1 MTFVQILKR
10 DLLFYRRPNLTMILL
25 AAVCCAILT
34 GAKLVGDSVRHT
46 LRQIAE
52 MRLGQRTRF
61 AMSTG
66 DHFFRQSL
74 SDEIAGNTETNVG
87 FVPVLAVKGILETP
101 DGSIRVNNLNV
112 YGVKSPFWQFA
123 GPIGQTFSSRP
134 VRGVNISESVK
145 ARLNGTEGEFLLRIQ
160 QSTVLSQDLI
170 FSTEGG
176 DSQAWEIKIADVIP
190 DEAMGRFDIQA
201 SQEPPLNVF
210 VPIDWLAE
218 KIDQPQKANL
228 LLVADGWS
236 SQDDLESRLK
246 ECVMPED
253 LEVDIRRIETED
265 VFELRSSRIFLD
277 EPIVDAAMQSGRG
290 AYGVFTYFVNE
301 IRCGEK
307 SVPYSTVSALGSN
320 DGQGLFAD
328 LRTDEIIINEWLA
341 DELNANPGDV
351 IQLTY
356 YQLTPTRILVEQQA
370 DFTVRQVVPMM
381 GTFADPTLMPDYPG
395 LTEADSCRDWEA
407 GIPID
412 LNKIQS
418 EDEDYWDRYK
428 GTPKAFIS
436 MKAAQTIWSNR
447 FGTLTAIRW
456 PTTDNTLGAVQADL
470 MKHLDLSRLGFR
482 FEDVRSAAESKASGS
497 TDFAGLFAG
506 LSMFLIFSAAILLA
520 LMFVYYIESRTEQA
534 GLLLA
539 IGWNR
544 VRIGMLFLT
553 EGACLA
559 SVGCILGAVI
569 SVVYTYTLIFILNA
583 TFWAG
588 ALASL
593 QLRFHA
599 DLLTLFK
606 GIVVSF
612 LICLF
617 AIQTALFRR
626 LRRSVHE
633 LFTGIFEKQVG
644 RSKKVRLLSRLGVLS
659 LAAGVGV
666 FFVPGAAQA
675 RAALFFIAGTLWLIG
690 LILIM
695 AWLLKRLRYRKTF
708 FVDSLST
715 LAFKTI
721 PRRTGRSLTV
731 MIALACGVFMVI
743 GVGANYKEVRAEAV
757 RRDSGTGGFAL
768 MAQTT
773 LPVTQLSELS
783 IAATDEIPEITTE
796 MFVPMRLHEQDDASC
811 LNLNKA
817 RQPSLLGVR
826 PKDLAARDAFTFQQ
840 TTSSS
845 EGLDR
850 WELLKMHIDEH
861 TIPAIGDYA
870 TVYWGLDKKLND
882 TIPYQAQNGETV
894 ELKIVGI
901 LKDSVLQGCL
911 LISEDNLISLFPTI
925 DGYRQFL
932 IDANWQKNEPQAK
945 QLMKKYRDYGMEVI
959 STRDKLM
966 QFHEVENTYLAI
978 FLMLGGLGLIL
989 GSAGLGLVLVLNVID
1004 RKGELAM
1011 MQAVGFQIPSLKHML
1026 FIEHG
1031 LLLLAGLVCGTIPA
1045 LWAVFPSLMTRG
1057 MAFPYIQIGFIILA
1071 ILVSGGLWIR
1081 FALKAVLKTDFLDVL
1096 KNE

>member
-10 DLLFYRRPNLTMILL
+10 DLLFYRRPNLTMIGL
-25 AAVCCAILT
+25 AAVCCAVLT
-34 GAKLVGDSVRHT
+34 GAMLVGDSVRHT
-46 LRQIAE
+46 LRKIAQ
-52 MRLGQRTRF
+52 MRLGERTRF

-66 DHFFRQSL
+66 DRFFRQSL
-74 SDEIAGNTETNVG
+74 SDELAGDTDENTFV
-87 FVPVLAVKGILETP
+87 VPVLAVKGILELP
-101 DGSIRVNNLNV
+101 DGTLRVNNVNI
-112 YGVKSPFWQFA
+112 YGVTDAFWQL
-123 GPIGQTFSSRP
+123 GSSSSS
-134 VRGVNISESVK
+134 VVFKSAESILISESM
-145 ARLNGTEGEFLLRIQ
+145 ALRLKDSNSAFLLRLKMP
-160 QSTVLSQDLI
+160 TMLSQDLI
-170 FSTEGG
+170 FSTEKSS
-176 DSQAWEIKIADVIP
+176 SQAWNVEIAGTVP
-190 DEAMGRFDIQA
+190 DDGMGRFSLQ
-201 SQEPPLNVF
+201 SVQEPPLNVF

-218 KIDQPQKANL
+218 KIGQSKRANL
-228 LLVADGWS
+228 LLVADGWL

-246 ECVMPED
+246 EFVTLADCS
-253 LEVDIRRIETED
+253 L
-265 VFELRSSRIFLD
+265 ELRPLELENVLELRTLRIFLD
-277 EPIVDAAMQSGRG
+277 EPIVDAAMQSGQG

-307 SVPYSTVSALGSN
+307 SVPYSTVSGLGSN

-328 LRTDEIIINEWLA
+328 LRTDEIIINEWLSR
-341 DELNANPGDV
+341 ELDANPGDA

-356 YQLTPTRILVEQQA
+356 YQLSPTRTLVEQQA

-395 LTEADSCRDWEA
+395 LTEADSCRDWES
-407 GIPID
+407 GIPIE
-412 LNKIQS
+412 LERIRNR
-418 EDEDYWDRYK
+418 DEVYWDKYK

-447 FGTLTAIRW
+447 FGTLTAVRW
-456 PTTDNTLGAVQADL
+456 PADENDTETITADL
-470 MKHLDLSRLGFR
+470 MKNLDLSQVGFE
-482 FEDVRSAAESKASGS
+482 FEDIRAAANKKASGS

-506 LSMFLIFSAAILLA
+506 LSMFLIFSAALLLA
-520 LMFVYYIESRTEQA
+520 LMFVYYVESRTEQA

-539 IGWNR
+539 VGWNR
-544 VRIGMLFLT
+544 VKIGLLFLG

-559 SVGCILGAVI
+559 GAGCILGAVI
-569 SVVYTYTLIFILNA
+569 SVVYTYVLIFVLNG

-593 QLRFHA
+593 QLCFHA
-599 DLLTLFK
+599 GLFTLFK

-617 AIQTALFRR
+617 AIQIALFRR

-633 LFTGIFEKQVG
+633 LFTGVFEQQPS
-644 RSKKVRLLSRLGVLS
+644 RSRMGRLLSGLGSLS

-666 FFVPGAAQA
+666 FFVPGLGQS

-690 LILIM
+690 LILMM

-708 FVDSLST
+708 FVDSLNA

-743 GVGANYKEVRAEAV
+743 GVGANYKDVGADAE
-757 RRDSGTGGFAL
+757 RRESGTGGFAL

-773 LPVTQLSELS
+773 LPVTQPSELS
-783 IAATDEIPEITTE
+783 IAATDDLPEITNG
-796 MFVPMRLHEQDDASC
+796 MFVPMRLYEQDDASC

-817 RQPSLLGVR
+817 RQPSLLGVKPR
-826 PKDLAARDAFTFQQ
+826 DLARRDAFSFQQ
-840 TTSSS
+840 MTSSS

-850 WELLKMHIDEH
+850 WQLLTMHNDEN

-870 TVYWGLDKKLND
+870 TVYWGLGKKLND

-901 LKDSVLQGCL
+901 LKDSVLQGRL
-911 LISEDNLISLFPTI
+911 LISEDNFVTLFPAV
-925 DGYRQFL
+925 DGYRHFL
-932 IDANWQKNEPQAK
+932 IDADWQKNELQAQ
-945 QLMKKYRDYGMEVI
+945 QLMKQYRDYGMEVI

-1011 MQAVGFQIPSLKHML
+1011 MQAVGFRIPSLKHML

-1031 LLLLAGLVCGTIPA
+1031 LLLLAGLICGTVPA

-1057 MAFPYIQIGFIILA
+1057 MAFPYIQIGFIVFA